1 MAETVLL
8 WFLAALLIVVGLAGL
23 VLPALPGPPLLFTGL
38 LLAAWAEGFA
48 YVGTLTL
55 VALGVMALL
64 MYLLDFAATAF
75 GARRFGAS
83 RRAMIGAALG
93 TVIGLFLGLPGVLV
107 GPFVGAVVGELSTRR
122 DLRTA
127 GRAGVGATLGLVI
140 GAAAKLALAFA
151 MIGVFI
157 VARFV

>member
-8 WFLAALLIVVGLAGL
+8 WLLAVALIVIGLAGL
-23 VLPALPGPPLLFTGL
+23 VLPALPGPPLLFAGL
-38 LLAAWAEGFA
+38 LIAAWAEGFA

-93 TVIGLFLGLPGVLV
+93 TVVGLFLGLPGVLV
-107 GPFVGAVVGELSTRR
+107 GPFVGAVVGELATRR

-127 GRAGVGATLGLVI
+127 GRAGVGATLGLVL

-151 MIGVFI
+151 MIGVFV